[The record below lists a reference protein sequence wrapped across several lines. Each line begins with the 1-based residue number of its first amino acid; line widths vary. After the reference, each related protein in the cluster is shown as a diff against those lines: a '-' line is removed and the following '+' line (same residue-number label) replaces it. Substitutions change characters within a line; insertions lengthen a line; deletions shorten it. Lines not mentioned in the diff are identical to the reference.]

1 MKKLKLTRDRQK
13 RFLEALAETG
23 VVSLAAAIAGTS
35 RTRVYELRNKN
46 AAFAKRWEDAEE
58 RAADA
63 LEAEAWRR
71 AVDGV
76 PEPLVSAGKLVRDDD
91 SLPIAIRRYSDPL
104 MISLLKARR
113 PERFKDRAVVEH
125 DVSDRLADRLDAA
138 RLRALSQ
145 LAPPIIDATE
155 TDKQ

>member
-1 MKKLKLTRDRQK
+1 MKRLKLTKERQE
-13 RFLEALAETG
+13 RFLTALAETG
-23 VVSLAAAIAGTS
+23 IVSAAVEIAGTS
-35 RTRVYELRNKN
+35 RTRVYELRKRDETFAAAWDN
-46 AAFAKRWEDAEE
+46 ADE

-71 AVDGV
+71 GV
-76 PEPLVSAGKLVRDDD
+76 VGVAEPLVSAGKLVRDDHG
-91 SLPIAIRRYSDPL
+91 LPIAIRRYSDTL
-104 MISLLKARR
+104 MIALLKARR

-125 DVSDRLADRLDAA
+125 DVSDRLADRLEAA
-138 RLRALSQ
+138 RLRVLSQ